1 MGPLNPIAQQ
11 ALRRGVAERNAR
23 RADDA
28 QRWFQAAI
36 CAAPDDFRVVTLA
49 IAGDARSQAKWCR
62 RALCIDP
69 LQPQVLELAGQALA
83 ETGDGVRSVALLR
96 RALLADPAGPRQAAF
111 AMADH
116 LARSGRI
123 DAAVPFAWWASVT
136 DPAQPMAQVR
146 LAMIAGQTDRWTMA
160 ADAALRASR
169 LLPLVTG
176 LSATAVMSARRL
188 RRNQEAWG
196 AARRA
201 AIAAPDSAEA
211 VFLLIDEPDRPAG
224 MASAR
229 QWAHRAVLLSPLS
242 PKAWEHQAIADRGQ
256 GDFVASFASSRR
268 GLLAAPDDLGSAWA
282 IGQAAIMLAR
292 FDLAGRAARTGLI
305 AHPGDS
311 ELSYLWSRVE
321 KVVGDL
327 GRGWDLE
334 ASRADNPRFHRTVGL
349 PPRVEGPDLPAE
361 GLLVAAE
368 QGIGD
373 ELLFLSCLPDLLAE
387 CPTAVVEVDP
397 RLRPLL
403 ARSFPGLT
411 LIDRQLRA
419 EGLRAVYDYRE
430 IVPALGL
437 TTHIH
442 AGDLPGRYRR
452 DRSRPSDCR
461 GYLTADPV
469 KVAAW
474 RERLAGLEGEGPVI
488 GLCWRSML
496 RSGVR
501 SAYYAELPQMLPIL
515 RLPGYRFVCLQYDD
529 CDAELDALRRDH
541 GIDLWRPDDLDQME
555 DLDGVAALI
564 SALDGV
570 VSTATSVCA
579 MAPAVGCPTIR
590 LEASFYGILDDRDL
604 FFANLTPTLRGDEV
618 MDITRAIDRAVE
630 LLKAR
635 R

>member
-1 MGPLNPIAQQ
+1 MAPRDPIAQQ
-11 ALRRGVAERNAR
+11 ALRRGLAERAAQ
-23 RADDA
+23 RAADA
-28 QRWFQAAI
+28 QAWFQAAI

-49 IAGDARSQAKWCR
+49 IGGDARSQAKWCG

-69 LQPQVLELAGQALA
+69 QQPQVLELAGQALA
-83 ETGDGVRSVALLR
+83 EIGAGTRSVAFLR
-96 RALLADPAGPRQAAF
+96 RALLADPAGPRRAAF

-123 DAAVPFAWWASVT
+123 AAAVPFAWWAAIS
-136 DPAQPMAQVR
+136 DPSQPIAQVR
-146 LAMIAGQTDRWTMA
+146 LATIAGQTERWTMA

-176 LSATAVMSARRL
+176 LSVTAVLAARRL
-188 RRNQEAWG
+188 RRNREAWD

-201 AIAAPDSAEA
+201 AIAAPDSADA
-211 VFLLIDEPDRPAG
+211 IFLLSEEADRPVG

-229 QWAHRAVLLSPLS
+229 RWARRAVLLSPLS
-242 PKAWEHQAIADRGQ
+242 PKAWEHQAMADRGE
-256 GDFVASFASSRR
+256 GDFAASFASGRR
-268 GLLAAPDDLGSAWA
+268 GLLAAPHDLGSTWA
-282 IGQAAIMLAR
+282 IGQAAILLAR
-292 FDLAGRAARTGLI
+292 FDLAGRVAHTGLM
-305 AHPGDS
+305 AYPGDS
-311 ELSYLWSRVE
+311 ELSYLWSQVE

-334 ASRADNPRFHRTVGL
+334 ASRAAGPRFHRTVGL
-349 PPRVEGPDLPAE
+349 PPRVAGPDLPKE

-397 RLRPLL
+397 RLRPLF
-403 ARSFPGLT
+403 ARSFPGLR
-411 LIDRQLRA
+411 LIDRQVRA
-419 EGLRAVYDYRE
+419 EGLRAVYDYRK

-437 TTHIH
+437 TAHLH
-442 AGDLPGRYRR
+442 AGDLPGRYLR
-452 DRSRPSDCR
+452 DRSRPSECR
-461 GYLTADPV
+461 GYLTADPAR
-469 KVAAW
+469 VAGW

-501 SAYYAELPQMLPIL
+501 AAHYAELPQMLPIL
-515 RLPGYRFVCLQYDD
+515 RMPGYRFVSLQYDESG
-529 CDAELDALRRDH
+529 AELDALRRDH
-541 GIDLWRPDDLDQME
+541 GIALWRPDDLDQME

-590 LEASFYGILDDRDL
+590 LGASFYGILDDRDL
-604 FFANLTPTLRGDEV
+604 FFSNMTPTLRGDEV
-618 MDITRAIDRAVE
+618 MNISRAIDRAVE
-630 LLKAR
+630 LLRAR